1 MRVLVTGGAGFIG
14 SHVVDAFVAHGDE
27 VEVLDCSRYEYEHD
41 ISAFH
46 LLDVDAR
53 AAATLIAKGSYDA
66 ICHLAADPGDGM
78 NAPEITAETHLRGMM
93 GVCKGAADS
102 SKKPRIIFASSAAV
116 YGNAEHVPTP
126 ENSGRLPL
134 TPYGMGKV
142 FAEFWG
148 RWCARN
154 YGFSLISLR
163 LANVFGPR
171 QRPDAGV
178 IARWCTAL
186 VRRKPIVLTGSSAA
200 ARDFVFVRDIANVF
214 LGAACCSPEA
224 LPNSR
229 VNIGTGAPRTLR
241 GRRGKVARSRGTR
254 SSGGRKARG
263 DYTRAPRVLARVWG
277 SVATGL
283 LPLGRLR
290 RPARRD
296 LRLVRGAREMT
307 AVGGFPGPRV
317 AVVIPAWNV
326 APWIGEALES
336 VLEQTVKDLECVVM
350 DDGST
355 DETIA
360 RAERTLDDRPG
371 AERVTI
377 ATKPHTG
384 MADTINAGV
393 RLTSAPY
400 VMYLGADDWIERAYL
415 EVCLGALLSRRANVA
430 YTDVRAVQDSTDLG
444 AAI

>member
-27 VEVLDCSRYEYEHD
+27 VEVLDCSRYEYDED

-46 LLDVDAR
+46 LLDVNCC
-53 AAATLIAKGSYDA
+53 AATLIAKGSYDA

-186 VRRKPIVLTGSSAA
+186 VRRKPIVLTGSFAA
-200 ARDFVFVRDIANVF
+200 ARDFVFVRDIANVV
-214 LGAACCSPEA
+214 LGAARCSPEA
-224 LPNSR
+224 LPIR
-229 VNIGTGAPRTLR
+229 GVNIGTGAPRTLED
-241 GRRGKVARSRGTR
+241 VAE
-254 SSGGRKARG
+254 
-263 DYTRAPRVLARVWG
+263 
-277 SVATGL
+277 
-283 LPLGRLR
+283 RLR
-290 RPARRD
+290 GLAGLD
-296 LRLVRGAREMT
+296 
-307 AVGGFPGPRV
+307 RV
-317 AVVIPAWNV
+317 VVEKRAAIIPAPLV
-326 APWIGEALES
+326 SSLEYGEAWRLGHYPS
-336 VLEQTVKDLECVVM
+336 ADFDAQLA
-350 DDGST
+350 
-355 DETIA
+355 ETYA
-360 RAERTLDDRPG
+360 WYAER
-371 AERVTI
+371 A
-377 ATKPHTG
+377 K
-384 MADTINAGV
+384 
-393 RLTSAPY
+393 
-400 VMYLGADDWIERAYL
+400 
-415 EVCLGALLSRRANVA
+415 
-430 YTDVRAVQDSTDLG
+430 
-444 AAI
+444 